1 MFPIDPAAW
10 MILLSKHHSDL
21 ISDEAKALQTSQSAY
36 DPTAEKPNVV
46 VSPGLSSFSNMSDL
60 PQSFGNQTSFL
71 SSYPENIRASFISFV
86 DEAFMIDSAFRR
98 SACTESSALLP
109 RHLRAIYPCI

>member
-46 VSPGLSSFSNMSDL
+46 VSPNPSSLSKNIISKNLLGNLHFFCSTTMRFS
-60 PQSFGNQTSFL
+60 
-71 SSYPENIRASFISFV
+71 A
-86 DEAFMIDSAFRR
+86 
-98 SACTESSALLP
+98 
-109 RHLRAIYPCI
+109 